1 MSAAN
6 LAPETRYVRASDVVA
21 TDMNG
26 ETVMMDVH
34 KGSYFALTG
43 SGSQIWEQLE
53 EPKRVDELIAALDA
67 EFDASSVEDF
77 EGLITGFVSDL
88 LAKGLVK
95 PAD

>member
-1 MSAAN
+1 MTATN
-6 LAPETRYVRASDVVA
+6 LAPDTRYVRASDVVA

-43 SGSQIWEQLE
+43 SGSQIWEQLA
-53 EPKRVDELIAALDA
+53 EPKKLDELVQALDA

-77 EGLITGFVSDL
+77 EGLIAGFVGDL
-88 LAKGLVK
+88 VAKGLVK